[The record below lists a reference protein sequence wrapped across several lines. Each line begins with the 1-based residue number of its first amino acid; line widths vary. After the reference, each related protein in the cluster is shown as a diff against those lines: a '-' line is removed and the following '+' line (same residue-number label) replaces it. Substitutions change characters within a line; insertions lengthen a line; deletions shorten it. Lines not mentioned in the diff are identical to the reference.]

1 MSKVVIA
8 GDASGTGT
16 FTISAPNGNTDR
28 TLVLPDE
35 AGTVL
40 TTAGVPASAM
50 PAGSVLQVVSASSG
64 TQVINNTSTYTDTG
78 LTVNITPTSASNK
91 VLIFASVPFQI
102 GSNGGSIQA
111 KFNIV
116 RGTTDLVSNLAVLNI
131 SGIVM
136 SANVQKM
143 LFLDSPNT
151 TSSTTY
157 KIQFKELYSSNRYGN
172 TAVMPVWN
180 EAQWGVITVMEIA
193 G

>member
-1 MSKVVIA
+1 MALSKIA
-8 GDASGTGT
+8 DAGLDLTAAA
-16 FTISAPNGNTDR
+16 IP
-28 TLVLPDE
+28 VLN
-35 AGTVL
+35 
-40 TTAGVPASAM
+40 SSSM
-50 PAGSVLQVVSASSG
+50 PAGSVLQVVSASSE
-64 TQVINNTSTYTDTG
+64 TQVLNNTSTYTDTG

-131 SGIVM
+131 SGIVQ

-157 KIQFKELYSSNRYGN
+157 KIQFKELSSSNRYGN
-172 TAVMPVWN
+172 TAVMPAWN
-180 EAQWGVITVMEIA
+180 EAQWGVITAMEIA

>member
-1 MSKVVIA
+1 MSKIA
-8 GDASGTGT
+8 LEGNASGIGT

-35 AGTVL
+35 AGTII

>member
-1 MSKVVIA
+1 MSKVAIV
-8 GDASGTGT
+8 GDPSGTGT

-35 AGTVL
+35 AGTII

-172 TAVMPVWN
+172 TAVMPAWN
-180 EAQWGVITVMEIA
+180 EAQWGVITAMEIA

>member
-1 MSKVVIA
+1 MTITLN
-8 GDASGTGT
+8 GTTGIT
-16 FTISAPNGNTDR
+16 TPALDSVAPFSSAD
-28 TLVLPDE
+28 
-35 AGTVL
+35 
-40 TTAGVPASAM
+40 M

>member
-35 AGTVL
+35 AGTII

-157 KIQFKELYSSNRYGN
+157 KIQFKELDSSNRYGN